1 MPATSTGT
9 DMLKRLY
16 DWTIRLAERP
26 SAEIWLFV
34 ISFIESSIFLV
45 PAEVLFLPMAI
56 AKPERVWRYG
66 LIAALGSILGGVAGW
81 LIGYY
86 AFEAIA
92 RPVLEF
98 YGKMDEFNAMKG
110 AVSLELILLF
120 LVTSGAAH
128 LPPLKV
134 VTILAGVL
142 HVNFLV
148 FFLAAVVARGG
159 KFMLLSWLFA
169 RYGVSIRDFIEKRLN
184 LIASSVAAV
193 LILAYVAYLGLKH
206 YGIIG

>member
-1 MPATSTGT
+1 
-9 DMLKRLY
+9 MLKRLY

-26 SAEIWLFV
+26 SAEIWLFIIAFV
-34 ISFIESSIFLV
+34 ESSIFLV

-56 AKPERVWRYG
+56 ANPKKVWRYG
-66 LIAALGSILGGVAGW
+66 LIAALGSIIGGMAGW
-81 LIGYY
+81 MIGYY
-86 AFEAIA
+86 AFETIA

-98 YGKMDEFNAMKG
+98 YGKFDEFESMKG

-142 HVNFLV
+142 HVNLLI
-148 FFLAAVVARGG
+148 FFIAAVVARGG

-169 RYGVSIRDFIEKRLN
+169 KYGVSIRDFIEKRLN
-184 LIASSVAAV
+184 LLASSVAAV
-193 LILAYVAYLGLKH
+193 LILAYVAYLASKH
-206 YGIIG
+206 YGIL

>member
-1 MPATSTGT
+1 
-9 DMLKRLY
+9 MLKRLY
-16 DWTIRLAERP
+16 DWTIRLA
-26 SAEIWLFV
+26 
-34 ISFIESSIFLV
+34 ESSIFLV

-66 LIAALGSILGGVAGW
+66 LIAAIGSILGGLAGW

-98 YGKMDEFNAMKG
+98 YGKLDEFEAMKG
-110 AVSLELILLF
+110 AVSTELIMLF

-142 HVNFLV
+142 HVNLLI

-169 RYGVSIRDFIEKRLN
+169 KYGVSIRDFIEKRLN
-184 LIASSVAAV
+184 FIAGCVAGL
-193 LILAYVAYLGLKH
+193 LILAYGAYLLLKH
-206 YGIIG
+206 

>member
-1 MPATSTGT
+1 
-9 DMLKRLY
+9 MLKRLY

-26 SAEIWLFV
+26 AAEIWLFI
-34 ISFIESSIFLV
+34 ISFVESSIFLV

-56 AKPERVWRYG
+56 ARPSRVWRYG
-66 LIAALGSILGGVAGW
+66 LIAAVGSILGGVAGW

-98 YGKMDEFNAMKG
+98 YGKLDQFEAMKG
-110 AVSLELILLF
+110 AVSVELIMLF

-142 HVNFLV
+142 HVNLLV

-184 LIASSVAAV
+184 FIAGCAAAV
-193 LILAYVAYLGLKH
+193 LILVYVAYLLLKH
-206 YGIIG
+206 

>member
-1 MPATSTGT
+1 MPAISTGMN
-9 DMLKRLY
+9 MLKRLY

-26 SAEIWLFV
+26 SAEIWLFIIAFV
-34 ISFIESSIFLV
+34 ESSIFLV

-86 AFEAIA
+86 FFEAVA
-92 RPVLEF
+92 RPILEF
-98 YGKMDEFNAMKG
+98 YNGMQEFEKLKSYVNFE
-110 AVSLELILLF
+110 VILLF
-120 LVTSGAAH
+120 LVTSGLAH

-134 VTILAGVL
+134 VTILSGVL
-142 HVNFLV
+142 QVNLLF

-159 KFMLLSWLFA
+159 KFALLSWLFA
-169 RYGVSIRDFIEKRLN
+169 KYGVSIRDFIEKRLN
-184 LIASSVAAV
+184 LIAGLVAAV
-193 LILAYVAYLGLKH
+193 LVVAYVVYLLVKH
-206 YGIIG
+206 

>member
-1 MPATSTGT
+1 
-9 DMLKRLY
+9 MLKRLY
-16 DWTIRLAERP
+16 DWTMRLAERP
-26 SAEIWLFV
+26 SAAIWLFI

-56 AKPERVWRYG
+56 ANPKKVWRYG

-81 LIGYY
+81 MIGYF

-98 YGKMDEFNAMKG
+98 YGKMNEFNAMKG
-110 AVSLELILLF
+110 AVSLELMLLF

-128 LPPLKV
+128 LPPLKI
-134 VTILAGVL
+134 VTILSGVL
-142 HVNFLV
+142 QINFPL
-148 FFLAAVVARGG
+148 FLLAIVIARGG

-169 RYGVSIRDFIEKRLN
+169 RYGAPIRDFIERRLN
-184 LIASSVAAV
+184 LLAASVAVA
-193 LILAYVAYLGLKH
+193 LILAYFIYLAVKH
-206 YGIIG
+206 

>member
-1 MPATSTGT
+1 
-9 DMLKRLY
+9 MLTRLY

-26 SAEIWLFV
+26 SAAIWLFIIAFV
-34 ISFIESSIFLV
+34 ESSIFLV

-56 AKPERVWRYG
+56 ARPERVWRYG
-66 LIAALGSILGGVAGW
+66 LIAAAGSILGGLAGW

-98 YGKMDEFNAMKG
+98 YNGMPEFERLKAN
-110 AVSLELILLF
+110 VNFEVILL
-120 LVTSGAAH
+120 LLLTSGAAH

-134 VTILAGVL
+134 VTILSGVL
-142 HVNFLV
+142 QVNLLA
-148 FFLAAVVARGG
+148 FFLAAVAARGG

-169 RYGVSIRDFIEKRLN
+169 RYGASIRDFIEKRLN
-184 LIASSVAAV
+184 LIAGCVAAA
-193 LILAYVAYLGLKH
+193 LILAYAVYLFFKH
-206 YGIIG
+206 

>member
-1 MPATSTGT
+1 
-9 DMLKRLY
+9 MLTRLY

-26 SAEIWLFV
+26 SAELWLFIIAFV
-34 ISFIESSIFLV
+34 ESSIFLV

-66 LIAALGSILGGVAGW
+66 LIAAVGSILGGVAGW

-86 AFEAIA
+86 AFETIA

-98 YGKMDEFNAMKG
+98 YGKLAEFETMKG
-110 AVSLELILLF
+110 AVSTELIMLF

-128 LPPLKV
+128 LPPVKV

-142 HVNFLV
+142 HVNLLV
-148 FFLAAVVARGG
+148 FFIAAVVARGG
-159 KFMLLSWLFA
+159 KFALLSWLFA
-169 RYGVSIRDFIEKRLN
+169 KYGVSIRDFIEKRLN
-184 LIASSVAAV
+184 VIAGCVAAV
-193 LILAYVAYLGLKH
+193 LIAGYVAYLLLKH
-206 YGIIG
+206 